1 MKLHTVNPNIPRTAV
16 VRLVAAMVG
25 QKVDVNVVDD
35 AFTKSAE
42 WKKLAITNTFP
53 LLETKEGGLQ
63 EPNAICKYLC
73 HLAGGKL
80 LGGSALERSH
90 CD

>member
-1 MKLHTVNPNIPRTAV
+1 MKLHSKNPNAPGCAV
-16 VRLVAAMVG
+16 VRLVAEVLE
-25 QKVDVNVVDD
+25 QKVDVCVSEDGYE
-35 AFTKSAE
+35 KSE
-42 WKKLAITNTFP
+42 EFKKLSITSTFP

-63 EPNAICKYLC
+63 ESNAICKYLC

-80 LGGSALERSH
+80 LGATTLERSH